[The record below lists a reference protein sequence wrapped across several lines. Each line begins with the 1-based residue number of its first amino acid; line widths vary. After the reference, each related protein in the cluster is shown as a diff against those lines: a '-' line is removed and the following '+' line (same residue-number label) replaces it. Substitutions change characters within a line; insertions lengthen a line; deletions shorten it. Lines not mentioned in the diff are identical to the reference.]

1 MIPVNIRLRNMA
13 GGRSSSES
21 SVDNNCRNCAR
32 PVKSEVKCVK
42 CGSLYHPSCV
52 VRVKGVKVVGY
63 NELLCNGCNVVDDE
77 EKCSLE
83 EKYDHLTKENDL
95 LNNLLLQ
102 IMDNNGLLRENNY
115 LLEEKLMSL
124 TSEYESLKKNCVFF
138 AADVHSNQDRVFGG
152 NVNLNFNAPDSPTR
166 SRPATYASAVAGSVK
181 GSDNGRPSAAGI
193 VEDPSAVGNSA
204 ESNDVAAAQVDF
216 VGHAGSQRQ
225 RGGRSVLVGQP
236 LKKDGSLHGQAPMT
250 VGVKK
255 AGHVNKRRDFNRDR
269 DKFISKNRDVLEGA
283 RAKLKP
289 VERSTWIYISNL
301 HLETTVEDVIDVL
314 KEVDES
320 ANFEVERREVAK
332 GRKCSFIIKAPL
344 KYEDTL
350 RDVGFWPAE
359 VYVNRYYFPKEKTNF
374 SNAQQQAAAT

>member
-1 MIPVNIRLRNMA
+1 MA

-21 SVDNNCRNCAR
+21 SVDNNCKNCAR

-83 EKYDHLTKENDL
+83 EKYDHLTRENDL

-102 IMDNNGLLRENNY
+102 LMDNNGLLRENSY

-124 TSEYESLKKNCVFF
+124 TSEYESLKKSCTFF
-138 AADVHSNQDRVFGG
+138 AADVDSNRDSVFGG
-152 NVNLNFNAPDSPTR
+152 NVNLNFNAPDNSPTR
-166 SRPATYASAVAGSVK
+166 STRRPATYASAVAGSMK
-181 GSDNGRPSAAGI
+181 GADNGRPSAAVMI
-193 VEDPSAVGNSA
+193 EDPSAVGNSA
-204 ESNDVAAAQVDF
+204 GSNNVAATQVDS
-216 VGHAGSQRQ
+216 VGRAGSRRQ
-225 RGGRSVLVGQP
+225 RDGGRSVLGGQP
-236 LKKDGSLHGQAPMT
+236 PKNDGNLLGQSQSPMT
-250 VGVKK
+250 VGVGK
-255 AGHVNKRRDFNRDR
+255 GHVHANVNKRRGFKRDR
-269 DKFISKNRDVLEGA
+269 DRFISKNRDVLEGA

-301 HLETTVEDVIDVL
+301 DLETTAEDITDVL
-314 KEVDES
+314 REVDKT
-320 ANFEVERREVAK
+320 ADFEVEKREVAK

-359 VYVNRYYFPKEKTNF
+359 VYVNRYYFPKQKTNF
-374 SNAQQQAAAT
+374 SNVQQQAAAT